1 LSSGT
6 VKFAV
11 VEVNT
16 EDPPAVMV
24 LVAVDAI
31 IIFEANKEVVDEYAT
46 PGVCEYPTPIFVAV
60 VPSAVF
66 NDALDP
72 NILTWKGTL
81 NCATAAVLDPVNV
94 PVSVEHAITA
104 TSGIPVNVLVF
115 NVVPDPFI
123 V

>member
-11 VEVNT
+11 VEVNVD
-16 EDPPAVMV
+16 EPPAVMV
-24 LVAVDAI
+24 LVAVDAMT
-31 IIFEANKEVVDEYAT
+31 IFEANKEVVEAYVT
-46 PGVCEYPTPIFVAV
+46 PGEELKPTPIFVAV
-60 VPSAVF
+60 VPSAIF
-66 NDALDP
+66 NDARNP
-72 NILTWKGTL
+72 KTLTWKGTL
-81 NCATAAVLDPVNV
+81 NCATAADEEPNNV

-104 TSGIPVNVLVF
+104 TSGNPVYALVF